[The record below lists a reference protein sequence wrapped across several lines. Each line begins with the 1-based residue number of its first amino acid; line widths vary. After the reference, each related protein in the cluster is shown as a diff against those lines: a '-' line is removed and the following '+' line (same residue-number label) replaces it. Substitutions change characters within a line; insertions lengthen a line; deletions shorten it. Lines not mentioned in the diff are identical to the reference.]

1 MGAIIPD
8 GIRGRGLLRTILDHK
23 LFVGGRSTYIQGND
37 FITVMSGSLGYM
49 DLKSE
54 IDGIDKSSSS
64 IFEFKFATKLVKSGE
79 SMPLYI
85 VHLLHCCAAARFL
98 P

>member
-1 MGAIIPD
+1 MVSEAAASCALSSTTSYLWEV
-8 GIRGRGLLRTILDHK
+8 GL
-23 LFVGGRSTYIQGND
+23 VYIQGND
-37 FITVMSGSLGYM
+37 FIPLMSGSLGYM

-85 VHLLHCCAAARFL
+85 VHLLHCCAAASFL
-98 P
+98 S